1 MKLLV
6 CEWDVVKHLPTAHRR
21 NKAGEAVIHND
32 E

>member
-6 CEWDVVKHLPTAHRR
+6 CDLDVVKHLPTAHRR
-21 NKAGEAVIHND
+21 NKTGEAVIHND